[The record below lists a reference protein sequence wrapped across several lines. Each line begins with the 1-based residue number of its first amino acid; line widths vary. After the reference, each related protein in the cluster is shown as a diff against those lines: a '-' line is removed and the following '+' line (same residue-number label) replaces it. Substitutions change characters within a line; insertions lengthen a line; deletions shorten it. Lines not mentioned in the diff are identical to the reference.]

1 MMFSKIKISGK
12 IIVKSGLH
20 IGGGGE
26 TSMIGAIDSPVVRDS
41 LTKLPIIPGSSLKG
55 KFRYLLA
62 KYIGFEV
69 GQKTHNEDAEQVLR
83 LFGAS
88 NSSESESKVILSRLQ
103 FMDAHVSEESRKNF
117 LENDVN
123 LTEVKFENT
132 INRLSLIASPRQ
144 IERITRGMKFDFE
157 IIYNVEE
164 PSEIE
169 EDFENIQ
176 LMLDLM
182 RNDYLG
188 GGGTRGNGRID
199 FEIDQ
204 IQTVIGE
211 YNSSNLILK

>member
-1 MMFSKIKISGK
+1 MMYSKIRISGK
-12 IIVKSGLH
+12 IILKSGLH

-26 TSMIGAIDSPVVRDS
+26 TSMIGAIDSPVVRDT

-69 GQKTHNEDAEQVLR
+69 GQKSHNEDAEQVLR

-88 NSSESESKVILSRLQ
+88 NSSDSKIILSRLQ
-103 FMDAHVSEESRKNF
+103 FMDCHISEDSRKNF
-117 LENDVN
+117 LENDIN
-123 LTEVKFENT
+123 LTEVKYENT
-132 INRLSLIASPRQ
+132 INRFNLIASPRQ
-144 IERITRGMKFDFE
+144 IERITRGTTFNFE
-157 IIYNVEE
+157 MIYNVDE

-176 LMLDLM
+176 LMFDLM

-199 FEIDQ
+199 FEAIQ

-211 YNSSNLILK
+211 YDSSNLSLK